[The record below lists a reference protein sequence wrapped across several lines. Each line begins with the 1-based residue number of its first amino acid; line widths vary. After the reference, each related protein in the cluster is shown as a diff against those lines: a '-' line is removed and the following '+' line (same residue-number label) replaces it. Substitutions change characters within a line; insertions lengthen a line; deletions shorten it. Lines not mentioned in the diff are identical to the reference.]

1 MGSLIMSR
9 DRATP
14 NNFKESFGIR
24 KSANSQRTRIN
35 SNEIQ
40 ACVDIL
46 NKQRMAENIVQNQK
60 HQPMEASGNWNAT
73 QKSGKIW
80 ESGSETVNINPGMEE
95 NPRTEYWDKRKSR
108 YPRKDSWKRNG
119 SQSGYG
125 GNGNK
130 QGKNRRFENR
140 RKFTNSA
147 GNETGEEVI
156 QREDKPIIFDLSSGR
171 SKMELNDWF
180 KNNAPSKICKSD
192 GVGWIYILSENIS
205 EKEKRKL
212 FESDGGIFALRQEW
226 PKSMKIPI
234 MKLLL
239 TLSRIWQKNMIVN
252 MENGPSIP

>member
-1 MGSLIMSR
+1 MSR

-46 NKQRMAENIVQNQK
+46 NKQRMAENIVQK

-108 YPRKDSWKRNG
+108 YPR
-119 SQSGYG
+119 
-125 GNGNK
+125 
-130 QGKNRRFENR
+130 
-140 RKFTNSA
+140 
-147 GNETGEEVI
+147 
-156 QREDKPIIFDLSSGR
+156 
-171 SKMELNDWF
+171 
-180 KNNAPSKICKSD
+180 
-192 GVGWIYILSENIS
+192 
-205 EKEKRKL
+205 
-212 FESDGGIFALRQEW
+212 
-226 PKSMKIPI
+226 
-234 MKLLL
+234 
-239 TLSRIWQKNMIVN
+239 
-252 MENGPSIP
+252 